1 MAADAPERPV
11 GTDSGGGNSHDRAR
25 VVRRYLSALDAQKPG
40 RTTARTAES
49 VQHRMHQIDTLLLSA
64 DPVQKLHLTQ
74 ERIDLHTEH
83 LRLTT
88 SANGDFAELERS
100 FVRVAR
106 SYGDRHGLTYSAW
119 RQIGVAADVLAK
131 AGIKPHVKPARAL
144 PAAEPEPKKYKPTA
158 TAAEP
163 APAPA
168 KAEAEAEAKT
178 APEKTAPT
186 KKAAAPKK
194 VGAKKAAAP
203 TNGSAPRTTKKA
215 AAKSPAGPEQQ
226 RLPAE
231 AHLLS

>member
-1 MAADAPERPV
+1 MAADVPERPV

-25 VVRRYLSALDAQKPG
+25 LVRRYLSALDAQKPG

-64 DPVQKLHLTQ
+64 DPVQRLHLTQ

-119 RQIGVAADVLAK
+119 RQIGVAADVLAQ

-144 PAAEPEPKKYKPTA
+144 PVAEAEPKKYKA
-158 TAAEP
+158 P
-163 APAPA
+163 AAPA
-168 KAEAEAEAKT
+168 KAEEAPPVKKAAPAK
-178 APEKTAPT
+178 
-186 KKAAAPKK
+186 KKAAAAPKK
-194 VGAKKAAAP
+194 VAAKKTAAP
-203 TNGSAPRTTKKA
+203 TNGSTSRPAKKA
-215 AAKSPAGPEQQ
+215 PAKASAAPEQQ